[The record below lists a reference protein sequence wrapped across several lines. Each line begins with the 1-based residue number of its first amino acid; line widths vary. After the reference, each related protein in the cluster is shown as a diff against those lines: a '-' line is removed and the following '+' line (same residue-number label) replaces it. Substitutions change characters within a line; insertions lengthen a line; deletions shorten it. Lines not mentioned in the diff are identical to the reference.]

1 MTSPRSRR
9 VGLIAGYY
17 RLTAVLSGF
26 GLAATLAVAPTHW
39 SSFLATLLAHPLA
52 FASWS
57 VGIATSWWTGELIG
71 QRQRFGAWI
80 AVTSIG
86 LGVLTRPQMS
96 WGSRQHSSECD
107 LQASQEFF
115 HPRPAGISSCF
126 RALCGAA
133 KVYGEPVP
141 NPEF

>member
-17 RLTAVLSGF
+17 RLSATLSGF
-26 GLAATLAVAPTHW
+26 GLATTLALAPTHW
-39 SSFLATLLAHPLA
+39 SSFVATLLAHPLA

-57 VGIATSWWTGELIG
+57 AGIATSWWTGELIG

-86 LGVLTRPQMS
+86 LGVL
-96 WGSRQHSSECD
+96 SRLAH
-107 LQASQEFF
+107 QAGAS
-115 HPRPAGISSCF
+115 AAILGGVLGLAAISSVWNE
-126 RALCGAA
+126 L
-133 KVYGEPVP
+133 E
-141 NPEF
+141 